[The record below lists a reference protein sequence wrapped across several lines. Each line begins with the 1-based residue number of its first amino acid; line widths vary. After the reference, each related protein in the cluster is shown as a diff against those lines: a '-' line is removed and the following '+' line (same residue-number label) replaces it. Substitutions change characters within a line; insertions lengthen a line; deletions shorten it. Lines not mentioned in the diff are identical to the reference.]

1 MPEDQYQ
8 MIDENETPPE
18 MIWRLILTVSG
29 REYRDVVILE
39 SEDPDDLVP
48 DLMYGNDQAVLYQ
61 RYKGDKPDEYL
72 EIRDDYVIMRQLSYE
87 SVVAPTEQFMVE
99 QQQSSYIDDLT
110 STLPPEL
117 RLR

>member
-1 MPEDQYQ
+1 MTEVEDHGQVVE
-8 MIDENETPPE
+8 DDGAPE

-29 REYRDVVILE
+29 RDYRDVVILE
-39 SEDPDDLVP
+39 SEDQDDLVP

-61 RYKGDKPDEYL
+61 RYRGDKPDEYL

-87 SVVAPTEQFMVE
+87 PVVAPTEQFMVD
-99 QQQSSYIDDLT
+99 QQSNYIDDLT
-110 STLPPEL
+110 SILPPEL